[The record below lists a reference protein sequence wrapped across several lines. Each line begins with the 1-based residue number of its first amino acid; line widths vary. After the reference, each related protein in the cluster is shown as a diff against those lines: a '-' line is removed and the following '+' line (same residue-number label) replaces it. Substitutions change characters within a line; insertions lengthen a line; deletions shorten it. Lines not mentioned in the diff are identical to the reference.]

1 MLDRR
6 GYVYVH
12 AHALLKKM
20 FCAGVLA
27 IVFWSVLC
35 VEVKYGNC
43 GIRLPW
49 YGVIPLLLLCLCV
62 PVCDMLL
69 GKADY
74 EVACLKETLQIHGL
88 SIFLGEYSELGMED
102 NIKWLIRVCDKYYG
116 PLRGILLYLVT
127 GREAP
132 WNAVADSCGEPSGT
146 KLLRTMWSRILEHI
160 KALDVRQNH
169 SRDDMFRNQY
179 EYEVKVCSEHI
190 KRLQGN
196 RIFMCKIIAYLPM
209 FATILFYM
217 IYPFV
222 LEGIKLLNMYSEEM
236 KSLGLN

>member
-6 GYVYVH
+6 GFVYVR
-12 AHALLKKM
+12 AHALFKKM
-20 FCAGVLA
+20 FFASVIT
-27 IVFWSVLC
+27 IVFWTVLC
-35 VEVKYGNC
+35 EELKYGTCSIN
-43 GIRLPW
+43 LPW
-49 YGVIPLLLLCLCV
+49 YGVVPLILLCVSV

-69 GKADY
+69 GKSDY
-74 EVACLKETLQIHGL
+74 RVTCLKETLQIHRL
-88 SIFLGEYSELGMED
+88 SIFLGEYSELGMEE
-102 NIKWLIRVCDKYYG
+102 NIKWLIKAGDKYYG
-116 PLRGILLYLVT
+116 ILRGILLYLVT

-132 WNAVADSCGEPSGT
+132 WKVVADDCGEPSGT
-146 KLLRTMWSRILEHI
+146 RTLRTMWARILENI
-160 KALDVRQNH
+160 KELDVHQNH
-169 SRDDMFRNQY
+169 SQDDVFKNQY
-179 EYEVKVCSEHI
+179 EYADKVCGEHI

-196 RIFMCKIIAYLPM
+196 RIFMCKIIAYLPV